1 MFFEPQQH
9 GWTNSEKIEMFRS
22 TVFFKTQKRLLPISE
37 PKIKKKRQNIIQQ
50 EITWKILLKNLC
62 KNDLF

>member
-9 GWTNSEKIEMFRS
+9 GWTNAEKIEMFRS
-22 TVFFKTQKRLLPISE
+22 TVFFKTQKRFSPISE

-62 KNDLF
+62 